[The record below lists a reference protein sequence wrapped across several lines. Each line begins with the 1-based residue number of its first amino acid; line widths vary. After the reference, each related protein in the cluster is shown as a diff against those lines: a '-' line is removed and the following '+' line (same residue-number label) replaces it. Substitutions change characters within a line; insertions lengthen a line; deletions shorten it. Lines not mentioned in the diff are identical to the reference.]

1 MVHGKRLRRNFCG
14 VYDFTECMHYPITA
28 KYHMNL
34 EGVPMELDSRWK
46 DKRECTEYEKLVVRQ
61 GYDFEKKIMEF
72 IDSIR
77 KGKKHERI

>member
-1 MVHGKRLRRNFCG
+1 
-14 VYDFTECMHYPITA
+14 
-28 KYHMNL
+28 MNL

-61 GYDFEKKIMEF
+61 GYDFEKKIMEL
-72 IDSIR
+72 IDNIR

>member
-1 MVHGKRLRRNFCG
+1 M
-14 VYDFTECMHYPITA
+14 YAFTECRHYPITA

-61 GYDFEKKIMEF
+61 GYDFEKKIMEL
-72 IDSIR
+72 IDNIR